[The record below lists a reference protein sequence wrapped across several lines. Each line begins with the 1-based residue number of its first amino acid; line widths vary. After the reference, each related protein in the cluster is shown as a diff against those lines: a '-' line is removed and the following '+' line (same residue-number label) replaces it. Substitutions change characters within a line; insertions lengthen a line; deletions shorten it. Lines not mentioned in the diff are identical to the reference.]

1 MIQNLPIKQ
10 KEKSKLKMEKLNNRS
25 EFSLIFK
32 YALKDLSRNYHKISS
47 IIATLFISLFILS
60 AIFTIEDS
68 LKKELNDNAKALL
81 GGDLEID
88 YNRNQGNLELVNQ
101 VKEFA
106 TVSQM
111 IEFSTMLSTTGR
123 DKNKSLFTRIKT
135 VDEKYPLYGEVVFE
149 PIGAYERMQKEPN
162 TILINESLSKTL
174 NIKLNE
180 QVKVQD
186 QNFTVIGIIKSV
198 PDVSGFVAF
207 GDWALAGKQ
216 TLEILKLNGIGS
228 FLNYEYK
235 VKFNQADNPDE
246 IEQRIEAIFKNDQKV
261 KLRYPENSASGI
273 KRIINNFSQ
282 FLSLVSISAMLIA
295 GIGIANTL
303 LSFINQNNM
312 SIAVRKAVG
321 FYSGNIKT
329 LYYLQ
334 LLILLFVITV
344 ISYGSSFLI
353 VPIVDKYLSDGLGL
367 NVYPVFSIINFIK
380 IFLVGLLVLVIFSIP
395 TISSIDQVKASN
407 LFRNV
412 FQNLQFY
419 YSKKSIVLSFI
430 LLSILVLLFTIG
442 SEQPTYSLGYFT
454 AFFVCLIVFFFLSRI
469 IIFFL
474 KKFKSSSNISLKV
487 SIKNITQTKSITPIT
502 IMSLGLGVTLLL
514 TLALVGTNFQREI
527 AKSIPNIAP
536 DYFFVGIQKGEREK
550 FEQGILKMDP
560 NADIEVVPM
569 VSSGIAKINGINPNT
584 YIKPDNDSYWVIGS
598 ERRSSWVEDVPEDN
612 PLVAG
617 KWWDLNKP
625 NELQISLD
633 AKVARDFNIQLG
645 DIFTLNIYGRE
656 IDGEVINFREVDYRD
671 LSINFAM
678 LFNPKF
684 AQNIPHEYLA
694 TAKFNTDK
702 FDETEML
709 EVMPSLSMIKIAD
722 YLTKVTAVL
731 NKVFIAVTLISA
743 VTIVIGL
750 IVISSAIMVQ
760 GKVKEY
766 QNLVFKILG
775 FSKKEIIFSSLIEF
789 IIIFKSVILIAI
801 FFAVIGSKFIIENIF
816 ELVWMFDFKVLIYL
830 SFSIGCITLLL
841 IMLTNLKYLNP
852 KVYPLIRNQ

>member
-1 MIQNLPIKQ
+1 
-10 KEKSKLKMEKLNNRS
+10 MEKLNNPS

-47 IIATLFISLFILS
+47 IIVTLFISLFILS

-88 YNRNQGNLELVNQ
+88 YNRNQGNLDLVNQ
-101 VKEFA
+101 VKQFA

-123 DKNKSLFTRIKT
+123 EKNKSLFTRIKT
-135 VDEKYPLYGEVVFE
+135 VDEMYPLYGNVDYE
-149 PIGAYERMQKEPN
+149 PKGAYERMQKEPY

-174 NIKLNE
+174 NIKINE
-180 QVKVQD
+180 EVKVQD
-186 QNFTVIGIIKSV
+186 KKFIVIGVIKSV

-235 VKFNQADNPDE
+235 VKFNEADKPDE
-246 IEQRIEAIFKNDQKV
+246 IEKKIEEIFKDDQKV

-334 LLILLFVITV
+334 LFILLFIITAV
-344 ISYGSSFLI
+344 AYGSSFLI

-367 NVYPVFSIINFIK
+367 NVNPVFSLLNFLK

-419 YSKKSIVLSFI
+419 YSKKSVSLSFV
-430 LLSILVLLFTIG
+430 LLSVLILLFTIG
-442 SEQPTYSLGYFT
+442 SEQPSYSLGYFG
-454 AFFVCLIVFFFLSRI
+454 AFFVCLFVFFLLSKL

-474 KKFKSSSNISLKV
+474 KKFKSGSLISLKV

-502 IMSLGLGVTLLL
+502 VMSLGLGVTLLL

-527 AKSIPNIAP
+527 AKSIPDIAP
-536 DYFFVGIQKGEREK
+536 DYFFVGIQKGEKEK
-550 FEQGILKMDP
+550 FEQGILNMDP
-560 NADIEVVPM
+560 SANIEIVPM
-569 VSSGIAKINGINPNT
+569 VSSGIVKINGIDPNT
-584 YIKPDNDSYWVIGS
+584 YIKSDNDSYWVIGS
-598 ERRSSWVEDVPEDN
+598 ERRSSWVENVPKDN
-612 PLVAG
+612 PIVKG
-617 KWWDLNKP
+617 QWWDLSNP
-625 NELQISLD
+625 NQLQISLD
-633 AKVARDFNIQLG
+633 AKVAKDLDIQLG
-645 DIFTLNIYGRE
+645 DVFTLNIYGRE
-656 IDGEVINFREVDYRD
+656 IDGKVINFREVDYRD

-678 LFNPKF
+678 LFNPQF
-684 AQNIPHEYLA
+684 AKNIPHEYLA
-694 TAKFNTDK
+694 TAKFNSNK
-702 FDETEML
+702 FDETKMIEI
-709 EVMPSLSMIKIAD
+709 MPSLSMIKIAD
-722 YLTKVTAVL
+722 YLAKVTAVL

-743 VTIVIGL
+743 VTIIIGL

-775 FSKKEIIFSSLIEF
+775 FSKKQIIFSSLIEF
-789 IIIFKSVILIAI
+789 IIIFKSVILISI
-801 FFAVIGSKFIIENIF
+801 FFAVIGSKFIMENIF
-816 ELVWMFDFKVLIYL
+816 ELVWMFDFKILIYL
-830 SFSIGCITLLL
+830 GFLIGFVTLIL
-841 IMLTNLKYLNP
+841 ILLTNLKYLNP

>member
-1 MIQNLPIKQ
+1 
-10 KEKSKLKMEKLNNRS
+10 MEKLNNSS
-25 EFSLIFK
+25 ELSLIFK
-32 YALKDLSRNYHKISS
+32 YALKDLSRNYKKISS
-47 IIATLFISLFILS
+47 IIVTLFISLFILS

-68 LKKELNDNAKALL
+68 LKKELNDNAKVLL

-88 YNRNQGNLELVNQ
+88 YNRNQGDLNLVNK
-101 VKEFA
+101 VKEFS

-123 DKNKSLFTRIKT
+123 EKNKSLFTRIKT
-135 VDEKYPLYGEVVFE
+135 VDEKYPLYGEVVYE
-149 PIGAYERMQKEPN
+149 PEDAYERMQKEPK

-174 NIKLNE
+174 KIKINDK
-180 QVKVQD
+180 VKVQD
-186 QNFTVIGIIKSV
+186 QSFIVVGIIKSV

-235 VKFNQADNPDE
+235 VKFKPSDDPE
-246 IEQRIEAIFKNDQKV
+246 KIESKIKDIFKDDQKV
-261 KLRYPENSASGI
+261 KLRFPENSASGL

-334 LLILLFVITV
+334 LLILLFIITV

-353 VPIVDKYLSDGLGL
+353 VPIADKYLSDGLGL
-367 NVYPVFSIINFIK
+367 NVYPKFSLINFIK
-380 IFLVGLLVLVIFSIP
+380 IFIVGLLVLIIFSIP

-419 YSKKSIVLSFI
+419 YSKKSVILSFI
-430 LLSILVLLFTIG
+430 LLSFLVLLFTLG
-442 SEQPTYSLGYFT
+442 SERPSYSLGYFL
-454 AFFVCLIVFFFLSRI
+454 AFFVCLLVFFLLSKI
-469 IIFFL
+469 IIYLL
-474 KKFKSSSNISLKV
+474 KKFNFISNISLKV

-514 TLALVGTNFQREI
+514 TLALVGTNFKREI
-527 AKSIPNIAP
+527 ARSIPDIAP
-536 DYFFVGIQKGEREK
+536 DYFFVGIQKGEKKK
-550 FEQGILKMDP
+550 FEQSVYKMNPDA
-560 NADIEVVPM
+560 NIEIVPM
-569 VSSGIAKINGINPNT
+569 VSSGIVKINGVNPNS

-598 ERRSSWVEDVPEDN
+598 ERRSSWVENIPKDN
-612 PLVAG
+612 PILKG
-617 KWWDLNKP
+617 EWWDLSKP
-625 NELQISLD
+625 NQLQISLD
-633 AKVARDFNIQLG
+633 AKVAKDFNIELG

-656 IDGEVINFREVDYRD
+656 IDGEIVNFREVDYRD

-678 LFNPKF
+678 LFNPQF
-684 AQNIPHEYLA
+684 AKKIPHEYLA
-694 TAKFNTDK
+694 TAKFKNPDN
-702 FDETEML
+702 FDETKML
-709 EVMPSLSMIKIAD
+709 EVLPSLSMIKIAD
-722 YLTKVTAVL
+722 YLNKVTSVL
-731 NKVFIAVTLISA
+731 NKVFIAVTLISG

-789 IIIFKSVILIAI
+789 IIIFMSVILIAI
-801 FFAVIGSKFIIENIF
+801 FFAVIGSKFIMENIF
-816 ELVWMFDFKVLIYL
+816 ELVWQFDFKVLIYL
-830 SFSIGCITLLL
+830 GASIGIVTLIL
-841 IMLTNLKYLNP
+841 IMLTNLKYLSP

>member
-1 MIQNLPIKQ
+1 M
-10 KEKSKLKMEKLNNRS
+10 EKSNNLS
-25 EFSLIFK
+25 DFILIFK

-47 IIATLFISLFILS
+47 IIVTLFISLFILS
-60 AIFTIEDS
+60 AIFTIEES
-68 LKKELNDNAKALL
+68 LKKELNNNAKSLL

-88 YNRNQGNLELVNQ
+88 YNRNEADLDLVEQ
-101 VKEFA
+101 VKKFA

-123 DKNKSLFTRIKT
+123 ERNKSLFTRIKT
-135 VDEKYPLYGEVVFE
+135 VDEKYPLYGKIIYE
-149 PIGAYERMQKEPN
+149 PKGAYARMQKERN
-162 TILINESLSKTL
+162 TILINESLLQTL
-174 NIKLNE
+174 NLKINE

-186 QNFTVIGIIKSV
+186 KNFTVIGIIKSV

-207 GDWALAGKQ
+207 GDWALAGSQ

-235 VKFNQADNPDE
+235 VKFYENDNPKE
-246 IEQRIEAIFKNDQKV
+246 IAKRIEQIFKDDQKV
-261 KLRYPENSASGI
+261 KLRYPKNSASGI

-312 SIAVRKAVG
+312 SIAIRKAVG
-321 FYSGNIKT
+321 FYSGNIKI

-334 LLILLFVITV
+334 LFVLLLIISLF
-344 ISYGSSFLI
+344 SYCSSFLI
-353 VPIVDKYLSDGLGL
+353 IPIADKYLSDGLGL
-367 NVYPVFSIINFIK
+367 NIFPVFSFFNFLK
-380 IFLVGLLVLVIFSIP
+380 IFIIGLLVLIIFSIP

-412 FQNLQFY
+412 FQNIQFY
-419 YSKKSIVLSFI
+419 YSRKSISLSLI
-430 LLSILVLLFTIG
+430 LLFILVLLFTIG
-442 SEQPTYSLGYFT
+442 SEQPSYSLGYFG
-454 AFFVCLIVFFFLSRI
+454 AFFICLIVFYLLSKL

-474 KKFKSSSNISLKV
+474 KKFKTNSNISLKV

-514 TLALVGTNFQREI
+514 TLALVGSNFKREI
-527 AKSIPNIAP
+527 AKSIPDIAP

-550 FEQGILKMDP
+550 FEQGIFNMDLKA
-560 NADIEVVPM
+560 NIEIVPM
-569 VSSGIAKINGINPNT
+569 VSSGIVKINGINPNT

-598 ERRSSWVEDVPEDN
+598 ERRSSWMKNIPKDN
-612 PLVAG
+612 PILEG
-617 KWWDLNKP
+617 EWWDLTKP
-625 NELQISLD
+625 DQLQISLD
-633 AKVARDFNIQLG
+633 VKVAKDFNVKLG

-656 IDGEVINFREVDYRD
+656 IDGEIINFREVDYRD

-678 LFNPKF
+678 LFNPEF
-684 AQNIPHEYLA
+684 AKKIPHEYLA
-694 TAKFNTDK
+694 TTKFSNQNL
-702 FDETEML
+702 FDETKML
-709 EVMPSLSMIKIAD
+709 EIMPSLSMIKIAD
-722 YLTKVTAVL
+722 YLNKVTKIL
-731 NKVFIAVTLISA
+731 NKVFIGVTLISA

-775 FSKKEIIFSSLIEF
+775 FSKKDIILSSLIEF
-789 IIIFKSVILIAI
+789 IIIFKSVIIIAI
-801 FFAVIGSKFIIENIF
+801 FFAVISSKFIMENIF
-816 ELVWMFDFKVLIYL
+816 ELVWKFDFKVLIYL
-830 SFSIGCITLLL
+830 GFSIGLVTLAL
-841 IMLTNLKYLNP
+841 ILLTNLKYLNP

>member
-1 MIQNLPIKQ
+1 
-10 KEKSKLKMEKLNNRS
+10 MEKLNNSS
-25 EFSLIFK
+25 ELSLIFK
-32 YALKDLSRNYHKISS
+32 YALKDLSRNYKKISS
-47 IIATLFISLFILS
+47 IIVTLFISLFILS

-68 LKKELNDNAKALL
+68 LKKELNDNAKVLL

-88 YNRNQGNLELVNQ
+88 YNRNQGDLNLVNK
-101 VKEFA
+101 VKEFS

-123 DKNKSLFTRIKT
+123 EKNKSLFTRIKT
-135 VDEKYPLYGEVVFE
+135 VDEKYPLYGEVVYE
-149 PIGAYERMQKEPN
+149 PEDAYERMQKEPK

-174 NIKLNE
+174 KIKINDK
-180 QVKVQD
+180 VKVQD
-186 QNFTVIGIIKSV
+186 QSFIVVGIIKSV

-235 VKFNQADNPDE
+235 VKFKPSDDPE
-246 IEQRIEAIFKNDQKV
+246 KIESKIKDIFKDDQKV
-261 KLRYPENSASGI
+261 KLRFPENSASGL

-334 LLILLFVITV
+334 LLILLFIITV

-353 VPIVDKYLSDGLGL
+353 VPIADKYLSDGLGL
-367 NVYPVFSIINFIK
+367 NVYPKFSLINFIK
-380 IFLVGLLVLVIFSIP
+380 IFIVGLLVLIIFSIP

-419 YSKKSIVLSFI
+419 YSKKSVILSFI
-430 LLSILVLLFTIG
+430 LLSFLVLLFTLG
-442 SEQPTYSLGYFT
+442 SERPSYSLGYFL
-454 AFFVCLIVFFFLSRI
+454 AFFVCLIVFFLLSKVI
-469 IIFFL
+469 IYLL
-474 KKFKSSSNISLKV
+474 KKFNFNSNISLKV

-514 TLALVGTNFQREI
+514 TLALVGTNFKREI
-527 AKSIPNIAP
+527 ARSIPDIAP
-536 DYFFVGIQKGEREK
+536 DYFFVGIQKGEKKK
-550 FEQGILKMDP
+550 FEQSVYKMNPDA
-560 NADIEVVPM
+560 NIEIVPM
-569 VSSGIAKINGINPNT
+569 VSSGIVKINGVNPNS

-598 ERRSSWVEDVPEDN
+598 ERRSSWVENIPKDN
-612 PLVAG
+612 PILKG
-617 KWWDLNKP
+617 EWWDLSKP
-625 NELQISLD
+625 NQLQISLD
-633 AKVARDFNIQLG
+633 AKVAKDFNIELG

-656 IDGEVINFREVDYRD
+656 IDGEIVNFREVDYRD

-678 LFNPKF
+678 LFNPQF
-684 AQNIPHEYLA
+684 AKKIPHEYLA
-694 TAKFNTDK
+694 TAKFKNPDN
-702 FDETEML
+702 FDETKML
-709 EVMPSLSMIKIAD
+709 EVLPSLSMIKIAD
-722 YLTKVTAVL
+722 YLNKVTSVL
-731 NKVFIAVTLISA
+731 NKVFIAVTLISG

-789 IIIFKSVILIAI
+789 IIIFMSVILIAI
-801 FFAVIGSKFIIENIF
+801 FFAVIGSKFIMENIF
-816 ELVWMFDFKVLIYL
+816 ELVWQFDFKVLIYL
-830 SFSIGCITLLL
+830 GASIGIVTLIL
-841 IMLTNLKYLNP
+841 ILLTNLKYLSP

>member
-1 MIQNLPIKQ
+1 
-10 KEKSKLKMEKLNNRS
+10 MEKLNNRS
-25 EFSLIFK
+25 ELSLIFK

-47 IIATLFISLFILS
+47 IIVTLFISLFILS

-106 TVSQM
+106 NVSQM

-123 DKNKSLFTRIKT
+123 EKNKSLFTRIKT

-149 PIGAYERMQKEPN
+149 PEGAYEQMQKEPN

-174 NIKLNE
+174 KIKINE

-235 VKFNQADNPDE
+235 VKFNEGDNPDE
-246 IEQRIEAIFKNDQKV
+246 LEQRIENIFKDDQKV

-273 KRIINNFSQ
+273 KRIINNFHN
-282 FLSLVSISAMLIA
+282 FYLCFNKRDADCWN
-295 GIGIANTL
+295 GIANTL

-321 FYSGNIKT
+321 FYSGNIKI

-344 ISYGSSFLI
+344 VSYGTSFLI
-353 VPIVDKYLSDGLGL
+353 VPIADKYLSDGLGL
-367 NVYPVFSIINFIK
+367 NVYPVFSIVNFIK

-419 YSKKSIVLSFI
+419 YSKKSVVLSFI

-442 SEQPTYSLGYFT
+442 SEQPTYSLGYFA

-527 AKSIPNIAP
+527 AKSIPDIAP

-584 YIKPDNDSYWVIGS
+584 YIKPDNDSYWVIES
-598 ERRSSWVEDVPEDN
+598 ERRSSWIEAVPEDN
-612 PLVAG
+612 PLIAG
-617 KWWDLNKP
+617 EWWNLNKP
-625 NELQISLD
+625 NQLQISLD
-633 AKVARDFNIQLG
+633 AKVAKDFNIQLG

-656 IDGEVINFREVDYRD
+656 IDGEVVNFREVDYRD

-678 LFNPKF
+678 LFNPQF

-694 TAKFNTDK
+694 TAKFNSDK
-702 FDETEML
+702 FNETEML

-775 FSKKEIIFSSLIEF
+775 FSKKEIILSSLIEF

-801 FFAVIGSKFIIENIF
+801 FFAVIGSKFIMENIF

-830 SFSIGCITLLL
+830 GFSIGFVTLLL

>member
-1 MIQNLPIKQ
+1 M
-10 KEKSKLKMEKLNNRS
+10 EKSNNSS
-25 EFSLIFK
+25 EFNLILK

-47 IIATLFISLFILS
+47 IIITLFISLFILS

-88 YNRNQGNLELVNQ
+88 YNRNQGNLDLVNQ

-123 DKNKSLFTRIKT
+123 ERNKSLFTRIKT
-135 VDEKYPLYGEVVFE
+135 VDEKYPLYGEVDYE
-149 PIGAYERMQKEPN
+149 PIEAYERMQREPN

-174 NIKLNE
+174 NIKINE

-235 VKFNQADNPDE
+235 VKFNNDDDPEQ
-246 IEQRIEAIFKNDQKV
+246 IERKIENIFKNDQKV

-334 LLILLFVITV
+334 LFILLFVITV

-353 VPIVDKYLSDGLGL
+353 VPIADKYLSDGLGL
-367 NVYPVFSIINFIK
+367 NVYPVFSFLNFFK
-380 IFLVGLLVLVIFSIP
+380 IFLVGLLVLIIFSIP
-395 TISSIDQVKASN
+395 TLSSIDQVKASN

-412 FQNLQFY
+412 FQNLQFF
-419 YSKKSIVLSFI
+419 YSKKSVAISFV
-430 LLSILVLLFTIG
+430 LLSTLILLFTIG
-442 SEQPTYSLGYFT
+442 SEQPTYSLGYFV
-454 AFFVCLIVFFFLSRI
+454 AFFVCLIVFFLLSKL

-474 KKFKSSSNISLKV
+474 KKFKSSSIVSLKV

-502 IMSLGLGVTLLL
+502 VMSLGLGVTLLL

-527 AKSIPNIAP
+527 AKSIPDIAP

-550 FEQGILKMDP
+550 FEQGILNMDKDA
-560 NADIEVVPM
+560 NIEIVPM
-569 VSSGIAKINGINPNT
+569 VSSGIVKINGIDPNT
-584 YIKPDNDSYWVIGS
+584 FIKPDNDSYWVIGS
-598 ERRSSWVEDVPEDN
+598 ERRSSWVEDIPKDN
-612 PLVAG
+612 PILEG
-617 KWWDLNKP
+617 EWWDLSKP
-625 NELQISLD
+625 NQLQISLD
-633 AKVARDFNIQLG
+633 AKVAKDFNIQLG

-678 LFNPKF
+678 LFNPQF
-684 AQNIPHEYLA
+684 AKEIPHEYLA
-694 TAKFNTDK
+694 TAKFNSDK

-709 EVMPSLSMIKIAD
+709 EIMPSLSMIKIAD
-722 YLTKVTAVL
+722 YLLKVTAVL

-743 VTIVIGL
+743 VTIIIGL

-760 GKVKEY
+760 GKIKEY

-775 FSKKEIIFSSLIEF
+775 FSKKQIIFSSLIEF
-789 IIIFKSVILIAI
+789 IIIFMSVILIAT
-801 FFAVIGSKFIIENIF
+801 FFAVIGSKFIMENIF
-816 ELVWMFDFKVLIYL
+816 ELVWQFDFKVLIYL
-830 SFSIGCITLLL
+830 GFSIGFITLML
-841 IMLTNLKYLNP
+841 ILITNLRYLNP
-852 KVYPLIRNQ
+852 KIYPLIRNQ

>member
-1 MIQNLPIKQ
+1 
-10 KEKSKLKMEKLNNRS
+10 MEKLNNRS

-47 IIATLFISLFILS
+47 IIVTLFISLFILS

-123 DKNKSLFTRIKT
+123 EKNKSLFTRIKT

-149 PIGAYERMQKEPN
+149 PAGAYERMQKEPN

-186 QNFTVIGIIKSV
+186 QNFIVIGIIKSV

-235 VKFNQADNPDE
+235 VKFNEADNPDE
-246 IEQRIEAIFKNDQKV
+246 IEQRIEAIFKDDQKV

-344 ISYGSSFLI
+344 VSYGSSFLI
-353 VPIVDKYLSDGLGL
+353 VPIADKYLSDGLGL

-380 IFLVGLLVLVIFSIP
+380 IFLVGLLVLIIFSIP

-419 YSKKSIVLSFI
+419 YSKKSIVLSLA

-442 SEQPTYSLGYFT
+442 SAQPTYSLGYFG

-527 AKSIPNIAP
+527 AKSIPDIAP

-598 ERRSSWVEDVPEDN
+598 ERRSSWAEEVPDDN

-625 NELQISLD
+625 NQLQISLD

-656 IDGEVINFREVDYRD
+656 IDGEVVNFREVDYRD

-678 LFNPKF
+678 LFNPQF

-775 FSKKEIIFSSLIEF
+775 FSKREIIFSSLIEF

-830 SFSIGCITLLL
+830 GFSIGFVTLIL
-841 IMLTNLKYLNP
+841 IMITNLKYLNP

>member
-1 MIQNLPIKQ
+1 
-10 KEKSKLKMEKLNNRS
+10 MEKLNNPS
-25 EFSLIFK
+25 ELNLIFK
-32 YALKDLSRNYHKISS
+32 YALKDLSRNYKKLSS
-47 IIATLFISLFILS
+47 IIITLFISLFILS

-88 YNRNQGNLELVNQ
+88 YNRNEGNLELVNQ
-101 VKEFA
+101 VKEF
-106 TVSQM
+106 TTISQM
-111 IEFSTMLSTTGR
+111 IEFSTMVSTIDR

-135 VDEKYPLYGEVVFE
+135 VDTKYPLYGKVDYE
-149 PIGAYERMQKEPN
+149 PAGAFDRMHNEPN
-162 TILINESLSKTL
+162 TLLINESLSKNL
-174 NIKLNE
+174 NLKIDDKI
-180 QVKVQD
+180 KVQN
-186 QNFTVIGIIKSV
+186 QLFTIIGIVKSV

-207 GDWALAGKQ
+207 GDWALAGDQ

-235 VKFNQADNPDE
+235 VKFNETDDAGK
-246 IEQRIEAIFKNDQKV
+246 IEKKIEDIFKDDQKV
-261 KLRYPENSASGI
+261 KLRYPENSASGL

-334 LLILLFVITV
+334 LLILLLVITTFA
-344 ISYGSSFLI
+344 YGSSFLI
-353 VPIVDKYLSDGLGL
+353 VPFVDQYLSDGLGL
-367 NVYPVFSIINFIK
+367 NVSPVFSILNFIK

-412 FQNLQFY
+412 FQNLEFY
-419 YSKKSIVLSFI
+419 YSKKSTALSLI
-430 LLSILVLLFTIG
+430 LLSILVLLFSFG
-442 SEQPTYSLGYFT
+442 SERPIYSIGYFV
-454 AFFVCLIVFFFLSRI
+454 AFFVCLIVFFLLSKI
-469 IIFFL
+469 IIYFL
-474 KKFKSSSNISLKV
+474 KKFKSTSNISLKV

-527 AKSIPNIAP
+527 AKSIPDIAP
-536 DYFFVGIQKGEREK
+536 DYFFVGIQKGEKEIFEK
-550 FEQGILKMDP
+550 NILNMDS
-560 NADIEVVPM
+560 NAKIEVVPM
-569 VSSGIAKINGINPNT
+569 VSSGIIKINGVNPNT
-584 YIKPDNDSYWVIGS
+584 YIQPDNNSYWVIGS
-598 ERRSSWVEDVPEDN
+598 DRRSSWVDEVPEDN
-612 PLVAG
+612 PITEG
-617 KWWDLNKP
+617 EWWDLTKP
-625 NELQISLD
+625 NQLQISLD
-633 AKVARDFNIQLG
+633 AQVAKDLNIKLG
-645 DIFTLNIYGRE
+645 DVFTLNIYGRE
-656 IDGEVINFREVDYRD
+656 IDGEIVNFRAVDYRD

-678 LFNPKF
+678 LFNPQF
-684 AQNIPHEYLA
+684 ANNIPHEYLA
-694 TAKFNTDK
+694 TAKFDLIEK
-702 FDETEML
+702 FDETSML
-709 EVMPSLSMIKIAD
+709 EVLPSLSMIKIAD
-722 YLTKVTAVL
+722 YLNKVTDVL

-743 VTIVIGL
+743 VTIIIGL

-775 FSKKEIIFSSLIEF
+775 FSKKEVILSSLIEF
-789 IIIFKSVILIAI
+789 IIIFKSVILIAVL
-801 FFAVIGSKFIIENIF
+801 FAVIASKFIMENIF
-816 ELVWMFDFKVLIYL
+816 ELVWAFDFKVLIYL
-830 SFSIGCITLLL
+830 GFSIGSVTLFL

>member
-1 MIQNLPIKQ
+1 M
-10 KEKSKLKMEKLNNRS
+10 EKSNNSS
-25 EFSLIFK
+25 EFNLILK

-47 IIATLFISLFILS
+47 IIITLFISLFILS

-88 YNRNQGNLELVNQ
+88 YNRNQGNLDLVNQ
-101 VKEFA
+101 VKKFA

-123 DKNKSLFTRIKT
+123 ERNKSLFTRIKT
-135 VDEKYPLYGEVVFE
+135 VDEKYPLYGEVDYE
-149 PIGAYERMQKEPN
+149 PIEAYERMQREPN
-162 TILINESLSKTL
+162 TILINKSLSKTL
-174 NIKLNE
+174 NIKINE

-186 QNFTVIGIIKSV
+186 QKFTVIGIIKSV

-235 VKFNQADNPDE
+235 VKFNNDDDPAQ
-246 IEQRIEAIFKNDQKV
+246 IEKKIENIFKNDQKV

-334 LLILLFVITV
+334 LFILLFIITV

-353 VPIVDKYLSDGLGL
+353 VPIADKYLSDGLGL
-367 NVYPVFSIINFIK
+367 NVYPVFSFINFFK

-419 YSKKSIVLSFI
+419 YSKKSVAVSFV
-430 LLSILVLLFTIG
+430 LLSILIILFTIG
-442 SEQPTYSLGYFT
+442 TEQPTYSLGYFV
-454 AFFVCLIVFFFLSRI
+454 AFFVCLIVFFLLSKL

-474 KKFKSSSNISLKV
+474 KKFKSSSIVSLKV

-502 IMSLGLGVTLLL
+502 VMSLGLGVTLLL

-527 AKSIPNIAP
+527 AKSIPDIAP

-550 FEQGILKMDP
+550 FEQGILNMDKDA
-560 NADIEVVPM
+560 NIEIVPM
-569 VSSGIAKINGINPNT
+569 VSSGIVKINGVDPNT
-584 YIKPDNDSYWVIGS
+584 FIKPDNDSYWVIGS
-598 ERRSSWVEDVPEDN
+598 ERRSSWVENIPKDN
-612 PLVAG
+612 PILEG
-617 KWWDLNKP
+617 EWWDLSKP
-625 NELQISLD
+625 NQLQISLD
-633 AKVARDFNIQLG
+633 SKVAKDFNIQLG
-645 DIFTLNIYGRE
+645 DIFTLNLYGRE

-678 LFNPKF
+678 LFNPQF
-684 AQNIPHEYLA
+684 AKQIPHEYLA
-694 TAKFNTDK
+694 TAKFNSDK

-709 EVMPSLSMIKIAD
+709 EIMPSLSMIKIAD
-722 YLTKVTAVL
+722 YLLKVTAVL

-743 VTIVIGL
+743 VTIIIGL

-760 GKVKEY
+760 GKIKEY

-775 FSKKEIIFSSLIEF
+775 FSKKQIIFSSLIEF
-789 IIIFKSVILIAI
+789 IIIFMSVILIAT
-801 FFAVIGSKFIIENIF
+801 FFAVIGSKFIMENIF
-816 ELVWMFDFKVLIYL
+816 ELVWQFDFKVLIYL
-830 SFSIGCITLLL
+830 GFSIGLVTLIL
-841 IMLTNLKYLNP
+841 ILITNLRYLNP
-852 KVYPLIRNQ
+852 KIYPLIRNQ

>member
-1 MIQNLPIKQ
+1 
-10 KEKSKLKMEKLNNRS
+10 MEKFNNPS
-25 EFSLIFK
+25 EFNLILK
-32 YALKDLSRNYHKISS
+32 YALKDLSRNYHKIYS
-47 IIATLFISLFILS
+47 IIVTLFISLFILS

-88 YNRNQGNLELVNQ
+88 YNRNQGNLNLVNQ
-101 VKEFA
+101 VKEFT

-123 DKNKSLFTRIKT
+123 EKNKSLFTRIKT
-135 VDEKYPLYGEVVFE
+135 VDEKYPLYGSVVYE

-174 NIKLNE
+174 DIKINE
-180 QVKVQD
+180 IVKVQD
-186 QNFTVIGIIKSV
+186 QNFIVIGIIKSV

-207 GDWALAGKQ
+207 GDWALAGQQ

-235 VKFNQADNPDE
+235 VKFNENDKPEE
-246 IEQRIEAIFKNDQKV
+246 IEKRIVEIFKDDQKV

-282 FLSLVSISAMLIA
+282 FLSLISISAMLIA

-321 FYSGNIKT
+321 FYSGNIKK

-334 LLILLFVITV
+334 LLILLFIITV
-344 ISYGSSFLI
+344 FAYGLSFLI

-367 NVYPVFSIINFIK
+367 NVNPVFSLLNFLK
-380 IFLVGLLVLVIFSIP
+380 IFLVGLLILVIFSIP
-395 TISSIDQVKASN
+395 TISSINQVKASN

-419 YSKKSIVLSFI
+419 YSKRSVVLSFV
-430 LLSILVLLFTIG
+430 LLSILILLFTIG
-442 SEQPTYSLGYFT
+442 SEQPSYSLAYFA
-454 AFFVCLIVFFFLSRI
+454 AFFVCLIVFFLLSKL

-474 KKFKSSSNISLKV
+474 KKFKSSPIISLKV
-487 SIKNITQTKSITPIT
+487 SVKNITQTKSITPIT
-502 IMSLGLGVTLLL
+502 VMSLGLGVTLLL

-527 AKSIPNIAP
+527 AKSIPDIAP
-536 DYFFVGIQKGEREK
+536 DYFFVGIQKGEKEK
-550 FEQGILKMDP
+550 FEKGILNMDP
-560 NADIEVVPM
+560 NASIEIVPM
-569 VSSGIAKINGINPNT
+569 VSSGIVKINGVDPNT

-598 ERRSSWVEDVPEDN
+598 ERRSSWAEYIPEDN
-612 PLVAG
+612 PIIKG
-617 KWWDLNKP
+617 EWWDLSNP
-625 NELQISLD
+625 DQLQISLD
-633 AKVARDFNIQLG
+633 AKIARDFNIQLG

-656 IDGEVINFREVDYRD
+656 IEGEVINFREVDYRD

-678 LFNPKF
+678 LFNPQYAK
-684 AQNIPHEYLA
+684 NIPHEYLA
-694 TAKFNTDK
+694 TAKFNSNK
-702 FDETEML
+702 FDETKML
-709 EVMPSLSMIKIAD
+709 EIMPSLSMIKIAD
-722 YLTKVTAVL
+722 YLSKVTAVL

-775 FSKKEIIFSSLIEF
+775 FSKKQIIFSSLIEF

-801 FFAVIGSKFIIENIF
+801 FFAVIGSKFIMENIF
-816 ELVWMFDFKVLIYL
+816 DLVWMFDFKVLIYL
-830 SFSIGCITLLL
+830 GFSIGFVTLML
-841 IMLTNLKYLNP
+841 ILLTNLKYLNP

>member
-1 MIQNLPIKQ
+1 
-10 KEKSKLKMEKLNNRS
+10 MEKLNNSS
-25 EFSLIFK
+25 ELSLIFK
-32 YALKDLSRNYHKISS
+32 YALKDLSRNYKKISS
-47 IIATLFISLFILS
+47 IIVTLFISLFILS

-68 LKKELNDNAKALL
+68 LKKELNDNAKVLL

-88 YNRNQGNLELVNQ
+88 YNRNQGDLNLVNK
-101 VKEFA
+101 VKEFS

-123 DKNKSLFTRIKT
+123 EKNKSLFTRIKT
-135 VDEKYPLYGEVVFE
+135 VDEKYPLYGEVVYE
-149 PIGAYERMQKEPN
+149 PEDAYERMQKEPK

-174 NIKLNE
+174 KIKINDK
-180 QVKVQD
+180 VKVQD
-186 QNFTVIGIIKSV
+186 QSFIVVGIIKSV

-235 VKFNQADNPDE
+235 VKFKPSDDPE
-246 IEQRIEAIFKNDQKV
+246 KIESKIKDIFKDDQKV
-261 KLRYPENSASGI
+261 KLRFPENSASGL

-334 LLILLFVITV
+334 LLILLFIITV

-353 VPIVDKYLSDGLGL
+353 VPIADKYLSDGLGL
-367 NVYPVFSIINFIK
+367 NVYPKFSLINFIK
-380 IFLVGLLVLVIFSIP
+380 IFIVGLLVLIIFSIP

-419 YSKKSIVLSFI
+419 YSKKSVILSFI
-430 LLSILVLLFTIG
+430 LLSFLVLLFTMG
-442 SEQPTYSLGYFT
+442 SERPSYSLGYFL
-454 AFFVCLIVFFFLSRI
+454 AFFVCLIVFFLLSKI
-469 IIFFL
+469 IIYLL
-474 KKFKSSSNISLKV
+474 KKFNFISNISLKV

-514 TLALVGTNFQREI
+514 TLALVGTNFKREI
-527 AKSIPNIAP
+527 ARSIPDIAP
-536 DYFFVGIQKGEREK
+536 DYFFVGIQKGEKKK
-550 FEQGILKMDP
+550 FEQSVYKMNPDA
-560 NADIEVVPM
+560 NIEIVPM
-569 VSSGIAKINGINPNT
+569 VSSGIVKINGVNPNS

-598 ERRSSWVEDVPEDN
+598 ERRSSWVENIPKDN
-612 PLVAG
+612 PILKG
-617 KWWDLNKP
+617 EWWDLSKP
-625 NELQISLD
+625 NQLQISLD
-633 AKVARDFNIQLG
+633 AKVAKDFNIELG

-656 IDGEVINFREVDYRD
+656 IDGEIVNFREVDYRD

-678 LFNPKF
+678 LFNPQF
-684 AQNIPHEYLA
+684 AKKIPHEYLA
-694 TAKFNTDK
+694 TAKFKNPDN
-702 FDETEML
+702 FDETKML
-709 EVMPSLSMIKIAD
+709 EVLPSLSMIKIAD
-722 YLTKVTAVL
+722 YLNKVTSVL
-731 NKVFIAVTLISA
+731 NKVFIAVTLISG

-789 IIIFKSVILIAI
+789 IIIFMSVILIAI
-801 FFAVIGSKFIIENIF
+801 FFAVIGSKFIMENIF
-816 ELVWMFDFKVLIYL
+816 ELVWQFDFKVLIYL
-830 SFSIGCITLLL
+830 GASIGIVTLIL
-841 IMLTNLKYLNP
+841 ILLTNLKYLSP

>member
-1 MIQNLPIKQ
+1 M
-10 KEKSKLKMEKLNNRS
+10 EKSNNSS
-25 EFSLIFK
+25 EFNLILK

-47 IIATLFISLFILS
+47 IIITLFISLFILS

-88 YNRNQGNLELVNQ
+88 YNRNEGNLDLVNQ
-101 VKEFA
+101 VKKFA

-123 DKNKSLFTRIKT
+123 ERNKSLFTRIKT
-135 VDEKYPLYGEVVFE
+135 VDEKYPLYGEVDYE
-149 PIGAYERMQKEPN
+149 PIEAYERMQREPN

-174 NIKLNE
+174 NIKINE

-235 VKFNQADNPDE
+235 VKFNNDDDPAQ
-246 IEQRIEAIFKNDQKV
+246 IEKKIENIFKNDQKV

-334 LLILLFVITV
+334 LFILLFIITV

-353 VPIVDKYLSDGLGL
+353 VPIADKYLSDGLGL
-367 NVYPVFSIINFIK
+367 NVYPVFSFINFFK

-419 YSKKSIVLSFI
+419 YSKKSVAVSFV
-430 LLSILVLLFTIG
+430 LLSILIILFTIG
-442 SEQPTYSLGYFT
+442 TEQSTYSLGYFV
-454 AFFVCLIVFFFLSRI
+454 AFFVCLIVFFLLSKL

-474 KKFKSSSNISLKV
+474 KKFKSSSIVSLKV

-502 IMSLGLGVTLLL
+502 VMSLGLGVTLLL

-527 AKSIPNIAP
+527 AKSIPDIAP

-550 FEQGILKMDP
+550 FEQGILNMDKDA
-560 NADIEVVPM
+560 NIEIVPM
-569 VSSGIAKINGINPNT
+569 VSSGIVKINGVDPNT
-584 YIKPDNDSYWVIGS
+584 FIKPDNDSYWVIGS
-598 ERRSSWVEDVPEDN
+598 ERRSSWIENIPKDN
-612 PLVAG
+612 PILEG
-617 KWWDLNKP
+617 EWWDLSKP
-625 NELQISLD
+625 NQLQISLD
-633 AKVARDFNIQLG
+633 AKVAKDFNIQLG
-645 DIFTLNIYGRE
+645 DIFTLNVYGRE

-678 LFNPKF
+678 LFNPQF
-684 AQNIPHEYLA
+684 AKQMPHEYLA
-694 TAKFNTDK
+694 TAKFNSDK

-709 EVMPSLSMIKIAD
+709 EIMPSLSMIKIAD
-722 YLTKVTAVL
+722 YLLKVTAVL

-743 VTIVIGL
+743 VTIIIGL

-760 GKVKEY
+760 GKIKEY

-775 FSKKEIIFSSLIEF
+775 FSKKQIIFSSLIEF
-789 IIIFKSVILIAI
+789 IIIFMSVILIAT
-801 FFAVIGSKFIIENIF
+801 FFAVIGSKFIMENIF
-816 ELVWMFDFKVLIYL
+816 ELVWQFDFKVLIYL
-830 SFSIGCITLLL
+830 GFSIGLVTLIL
-841 IMLTNLKYLNP
+841 ILITNLRYLNP
-852 KVYPLIRNQ
+852 KIYPLIRNQ

>member
-1 MIQNLPIKQ
+1 
-10 KEKSKLKMEKLNNRS
+10 MEQSNNPS

-32 YALKDLSRNYHKISS
+32 YALKDLSRNYKKLSS
-47 IIATLFISLFILS
+47 IIVTLFISLFILS

-88 YNRNQGNLELVNQ
+88 YNRNQGNLRLVDR
-101 VKEFA
+101 VKEFS
-106 TVSQM
+106 TISQM
-111 IEFSTMLSTTGR
+111 IEFSTMVSTTNR
-123 DKNKSLFTRIKT
+123 EKNKSLFTRIKT
-135 VDEKYPLYGEVVFE
+135 VDKKYPLYGTVEYE
-149 PIGAYERMQKEPN
+149 PVGAFDRMHNEAN
-162 TILINESLSKTL
+162 TVLINQSLSKNL
-174 NIKLNE
+174 NLKIND

-186 QNFTVIGIIKSV
+186 QLFTVIGIVKSV

-207 GDWALAGKQ
+207 GDWALAGEQ

-235 VKFNQADNPDE
+235 VKFDE
-246 IEQRIEAIFKNDQKV
+246 NDDPKKIEQRIEDIFKEDQEV
-261 KLRYPENSASGI
+261 KLRYPENSASGL

-321 FYSGNIKT
+321 FYSGNIKI

-334 LLILLFVITV
+334 LLILLFVVTALA
-344 ISYGSSFLI
+344 YGSSFLI
-353 VPIVDKYLSDGLGL
+353 VPIVDQYLSDGLGL
-367 NVYPVFSIINFIK
+367 NILPLFSFINFIK

-395 TISSIDQVKASN
+395 TINSIDQIKASN

-412 FQNLQFY
+412 FQNLEFY
-419 YSKKSIVLSFI
+419 YTKKSIALSLI
-430 LLSILVLLFTIG
+430 LLSILVSIFSLG
-442 SEQPTYSLGYFT
+442 SENPTYSLGYFA
-454 AFFVCLIVFFFLSRI
+454 AFFVCLGVFFLLSKL

-474 KKFKSSSNISLKV
+474 KRYKSTQVISLKV
-487 SIKNITQTKSITPIT
+487 SIKNITQSKSITPIT

-514 TLALVGTNFQREI
+514 TLALIGTNFKREI
-527 AKSIPNIAP
+527 AKSIPDIAP
-536 DYFFVGIQKGEREK
+536 DYFFVGIQKGERDM
-550 FEQGILKMDP
+550 FETNILNMDP
-560 NADIEVVPM
+560 NAKVEVVPM
-569 VSSGIAKINGINPNT
+569 VSSGIIKINGINPNT
-584 YIKPDNDSYWVIGS
+584 YIKSDNDSYWVIGS
-598 ERRSSWVEDVPEDN
+598 DRRSSWVDEVPKDN
-612 PLVAG
+612 PLTDG
-617 KWWDLNKP
+617 EWWDLTKP

-633 AKVARDFNIQLG
+633 AKVARDFKINLG
-645 DIFTLNIYGRE
+645 DVFTLNIYGRE
-656 IDGEVINFREVDYRD
+656 IEGSIVNFREVDYRD

-678 LFNPKF
+678 LFNPQF
-684 AQNIPHEYLA
+684 ANNIPHEYLA
-694 TAKFNTDK
+694 TAKFDSIEK
-702 FDETEML
+702 FNEISML
-709 EVMPSLSMIKIAD
+709 ETLPSLSMIKIAD
-722 YLTKVTAVL
+722 YLNKVTSVL

-743 VTIVIGL
+743 ITIIIGL
-750 IVISSAIMVQ
+750 IVIASAIMVQ
-760 GKVKEY
+760 GKVKEF

-775 FSKKEIIFSSLIEF
+775 FSKKDVVLSSIIEF

-801 FFAVIGSKFIIENIF
+801 FFAVIASKFIMENIF
-816 ELVWMFDFKVLIYL
+816 ELIWKFDFEVLIKL
-830 SFSIGCITLLL
+830 SFSIGFVTLIL

>member
-1 MIQNLPIKQ
+1 
-10 KEKSKLKMEKLNNRS
+10 MEKLNNSS
-25 EFSLIFK
+25 EFNLILK

-47 IIATLFISLFILS
+47 IIITLFISLFILS

-88 YNRNQGNLELVNQ
+88 YNRNQGNLDLVNQ

-123 DKNKSLFTRIKT
+123 QKNKSLFTRIKT
-135 VDEKYPLYGEVVFE
+135 VDEKYPLYGEVDYE
-149 PIGAYERMQKEPN
+149 PIEAYERMQKEPN

-174 NIKLNE
+174 DIKINE

-235 VKFNQADNPDE
+235 VKFNDDDDPEQ
-246 IEQRIEAIFKNDQKV
+246 IERKIENIFKNDQKV

-329 LYYLQ
+329 IYYMQ
-334 LLILLFVITV
+334 LLILLFIITV

-353 VPIVDKYLSDGLGL
+353 VPIADKYLSDGLGL
-367 NVYPVFSIINFIK
+367 NVYPVFSFFNFLK

-419 YSKKSIVLSFI
+419 YSKKSVAVSFI
-430 LLSILVLLFTIG
+430 LLSTLILLFTIG
-442 SEQPTYSLGYFT
+442 SEQPTYSLGYFL
-454 AFFVCLIVFFFLSRI
+454 AFFVCLIVFFLLSKL

-474 KKFKSSSNISLKV
+474 KKFKSSSIVSLKV

-502 IMSLGLGVTLLL
+502 VMSLGLGVTLLL

-527 AKSIPNIAP
+527 AKSIPDIAP

-550 FEQGILKMDP
+550 FERGILNMDKDA
-560 NADIEVVPM
+560 NIEIVPM
-569 VSSGIAKINGINPNT
+569 VSSGIVKINGIDPNT

-598 ERRSSWVEDVPEDN
+598 ERRSSWVEDIPKDN
-612 PLVAG
+612 PILEG
-617 KWWDLNKP
+617 EWWDLSKP
-625 NELQISLD
+625 DQLQISLD
-633 AKVARDFNIQLG
+633 AKVANDFNIQLG
-645 DIFTLNIYGRE
+645 DVFTLNIYGRE

-678 LFNPKF
+678 LFNPQF
-684 AQNIPHEYLA
+684 AQKIPHEYLA
-694 TAKFNTDK
+694 TAKFNSDK

-775 FSKKEIIFSSLIEF
+775 FSKREIIFSSLIEF

-830 SFSIGCITLLL
+830 GFSIGFVTLLL

>member
-1 MIQNLPIKQ
+1 
-10 KEKSKLKMEKLNNRS
+10 MEQSNNSS

-32 YALKDLSRNYHKISS
+32 YALKDLSRNYKKLTS
-47 IIATLFISLFILS
+47 IIVTLFISLFILS

-88 YNRNQGNLELVNQ
+88 YNRNQGNLRLVDR
-101 VKEFA
+101 VKEFS
-106 TVSQM
+106 TISQM
-111 IEFSTMLSTTGR
+111 IEFSTMVSTTNR
-123 DKNKSLFTRIKT
+123 EKNKSLFTRIKT
-135 VDEKYPLYGEVVFE
+135 VDTKYPLYGTVEYE
-149 PIGAYERMQKEPN
+149 PVGAFDRMHNEAN
-162 TILINESLSKTL
+162 TVLINQSLSKNL
-174 NIKLNE
+174 NLKIND

-186 QNFTVIGIIKSV
+186 QLFTVIGIVKSV

-207 GDWALAGKQ
+207 GDWALAGEQ

-235 VKFNQADNPDE
+235 VKFEENDDPKK
-246 IEQRIEAIFKNDQKV
+246 IEQKIEDIFKEDQEV
-261 KLRYPENSASGI
+261 KLRYPENSASGL

-334 LLILLFVITV
+334 LLILLFVVTALA
-344 ISYGSSFLI
+344 YGSSFLI
-353 VPIVDKYLSDGLGL
+353 VPIVDQYLSDGLGL
-367 NVYPVFSIINFIK
+367 NILPLFSFINFIK

-395 TISSIDQVKASN
+395 TINSIDQIKASN

-412 FQNLQFY
+412 FQNLEFY
-419 YSKKSIVLSFI
+419 YTKKSIALSLI
-430 LLSILVLLFTIG
+430 LLSILVLIFSLG
-442 SEQPTYSLGYFT
+442 SENPTYSLGYFV
-454 AFFVCLIVFFFLSRI
+454 AFFVCLGVFFLLSKL

-474 KKFKSSSNISLKV
+474 KRYKSTQIISLKV
-487 SIKNITQTKSITPIT
+487 SIKNITQSKSITPIT

-514 TLALVGTNFQREI
+514 TLALIGTNFKREI
-527 AKSIPNIAP
+527 AKSIPDIAP
-536 DYFFVGIQKGEREK
+536 DYFFVGIQKGERDI
-550 FEQGILKMDP
+550 FETNILNMDP
-560 NADIEVVPM
+560 NAKVEVVPM
-569 VSSGIAKINGINPNT
+569 VSSGIIKINGINPNT
-584 YIKPDNDSYWVIGS
+584 YIKSDNDSYWVIGS
-598 ERRSSWVEDVPEDN
+598 DRRSSWVDEVPKDN
-612 PLVAG
+612 PLTDG
-617 KWWDLNKP
+617 EWWDLTKP

-633 AKVARDFNIQLG
+633 AKVARDLKINLG
-645 DIFTLNIYGRE
+645 DVFTLNIYGRE
-656 IDGEVINFREVDYRD
+656 IEGSIVNFREVDYRD

-678 LFNPKF
+678 LFNPQF
-684 AQNIPHEYLA
+684 ANNIPHEYLA
-694 TAKFNTDK
+694 TAKFDSIEK
-702 FDETEML
+702 FNEISML
-709 EVMPSLSMIKIAD
+709 ETLPSLSIIKIAD
-722 YLTKVTAVL
+722 YLNKVTSVL
-731 NKVFIAVTLISA
+731 NKVFIAVSLISA
-743 VTIVIGL
+743 ITIVIGL
-750 IVISSAIMVQ
+750 IVIASAIMVQ
-760 GKVKEY
+760 GKVKEF

-775 FSKKEIIFSSLIEF
+775 FSKKDVVLSSIIEF

-801 FFAVIGSKFIIENIF
+801 FFAVIASKFIMENIF
-816 ELVWMFDFKVLIYL
+816 ELIWKFDFEVLIKL
-830 SFSIGCITLLL
+830 SFSIGFVTLIL

>member
-1 MIQNLPIKQ
+1 
-10 KEKSKLKMEKLNNRS
+10 MEKLNNPS
-25 EFSLIFK
+25 ELNLIFK
-32 YALKDLSRNYHKISS
+32 YALKDLSRNYKKLSS
-47 IIATLFISLFILS
+47 IIITLFISLFILS

-88 YNRNQGNLELVNQ
+88 YNRNEGNLELVNQ
-101 VKEFA
+101 VKEF
-106 TVSQM
+106 TTISQM
-111 IEFSTMLSTTGR
+111 IEFSTMVSTIDR

-135 VDEKYPLYGEVVFE
+135 VDTKYPLYGKVDYE
-149 PIGAYERMQKEPN
+149 PAGAFDRMHNEPN
-162 TILINESLSKTL
+162 TLLINESLSKNL
-174 NIKLNE
+174 NLKIDDKI
-180 QVKVQD
+180 KVQN
-186 QNFTVIGIIKSV
+186 QLFTIIGIVKSV

-207 GDWALAGKQ
+207 GDWALAGDQ

-235 VKFNQADNPDE
+235 VKFNETDDAGK
-246 IEQRIEAIFKNDQKV
+246 IEKKIEDIFKDDQKV
-261 KLRYPENSASGI
+261 KLRYPENSASGL

-334 LLILLFVITV
+334 LLILLLVITTLA
-344 ISYGSSFLI
+344 YGSSFLI
-353 VPIVDKYLSDGLGL
+353 VPFVDQYLSDGLGL
-367 NVYPVFSIINFIK
+367 NVSPVFSILNFIK

-412 FQNLQFY
+412 FQNLEFY
-419 YSKKSIVLSFI
+419 YSKKSTALSLI
-430 LLSILVLLFTIG
+430 LLSILVLLFSFG
-442 SEQPTYSLGYFT
+442 SERPIYSIGYFV
-454 AFFVCLIVFFFLSRI
+454 AFFVCLIVFFLLSKI
-469 IIFFL
+469 IIYFL
-474 KKFKSSSNISLKV
+474 KKFKSTSNISLKV

-527 AKSIPNIAP
+527 AKSIPDIAP
-536 DYFFVGIQKGEREK
+536 DYFFVGIQKGEKEIFEK
-550 FEQGILKMDP
+550 NILNMDS
-560 NADIEVVPM
+560 NAKIEVVPM
-569 VSSGIAKINGINPNT
+569 VSSGIIKINGVNPNT
-584 YIKPDNDSYWVIGS
+584 YIQPDNNSYWVIGS
-598 ERRSSWVEDVPEDN
+598 DRRSSWVDEVPEDN
-612 PLVAG
+612 PITEGV
-617 KWWDLNKP
+617 WWDLTKP
-625 NELQISLD
+625 NKLQISLD
-633 AKVARDFNIQLG
+633 AQVAKDLNIKLG
-645 DIFTLNIYGRE
+645 DVFTLNIYGRE
-656 IDGEVINFREVDYRD
+656 IDGEIVNFRAVDYRD

-678 LFNPKF
+678 LFNPQF
-684 AQNIPHEYLA
+684 ANNIPHEYLA
-694 TAKFNTDK
+694 TAKFEMIDK
-702 FDETEML
+702 FDETSML
-709 EVMPSLSMIKIAD
+709 EVLPSLSMIKIAD
-722 YLTKVTAVL
+722 YLNKVTDVL

-743 VTIVIGL
+743 VTIIIGL

-775 FSKKEIIFSSLIEF
+775 FSKKEVILSSLIEF
-789 IIIFKSVILIAI
+789 IIIFNSVILIAT
-801 FFAVIGSKFIIENIF
+801 FFAITASKFIMENIF
-816 ELVWMFDFKVLIYL
+816 ELVWAFDFKVLFNIGL
-830 SFSIGCITLLL
+830 SIGLVTLAL
-841 IMLTNLKYLNP
+841 IMITNLKYLSP

>member
-1 MIQNLPIKQ
+1 
-10 KEKSKLKMEKLNNRS
+10 MEKLNNS
-25 EFSLIFK
+25 SDLNLVFK
-32 YALKDLSRNYHKISS
+32 YALKDLSRNYKKISS
-47 IIATLFISLFILS
+47 IIVTLFISLFILS

-68 LKKELNDNAKALL
+68 LKKELNNNAKALL

-88 YNRNQGNLELVNQ
+88 YNRNQGNLDLVNK
-101 VKEFA
+101 VKDFA

-111 IEFSTMLSTTGR
+111 IEFSTMLSTTNR
-123 DKNKSLFTRIKT
+123 KKNKSLFVRIKT
-135 VDEKYPLYGEVVFE
+135 VDEKYPLYGKVVYE
-149 PIGAYERMQKEPN
+149 PEGAYERIQKEPN
-162 TILINESLSKTL
+162 TILVNEGLSKTL

-180 QVKVQD
+180 IVKVQD
-186 QNFTVIGIIKSV
+186 QQFTVIGIIKAV

-235 VKFNQADNPDE
+235 VKFNPNDNSE
-246 IEQRIEAIFKNDQKV
+246 LLEKKIENIFKDDKKV

-312 SIAVRKAVG
+312 SIAVRKALG
-321 FYSGNIKT
+321 FHSKNIKI

-334 LLILLFVITV
+334 LFILLFIIT
-344 ISYGSSFLI
+344 IFAYGSSFLI

-367 NVYPVFSIINFIK
+367 NIYPVFSFFNFFK

-395 TISSIDQVKASN
+395 TISSIDQVKASS

-419 YSKKSIVLSFI
+419 YSRKSVAISM
-430 LLSILVLLFTIG
+430 LLLLILVLLFTLGAENPI
-442 SEQPTYSLGYFT
+442 YSLGYFG
-454 AFFVCLIVFFFLSRI
+454 AFFVCLIVFFLLSKVI
-469 IIFFL
+469 VFFF
-474 KKFKSSSNISLKV
+474 KKFKSTSNISLKI

-527 AKSIPNIAP
+527 AKSIPDIAP

-550 FEQGILKMDP
+550 FEQNILSMDP
-560 NADIEVVPM
+560 DASIEIVPM
-569 VSSGIAKINGINPNT
+569 VSSGIVKINGINPNT

-598 ERRSSWVEDVPEDN
+598 ERRSSWIEDIPEDN
-612 PLVAG
+612 PIVKG
-617 KWWDLNKP
+617 KWWNLSKP
-625 NELQISLD
+625 NQLQISLD
-633 AKVARDFNIQLG
+633 AKVAKDFNINIG
-645 DIFTLNIYGRE
+645 DTFTLNIYGRE
-656 IDGEVINFREVDYRD
+656 IEGEIVNFREVDYRD

-678 LFNPKF
+678 LFNPQF
-684 AQNIPHEYLA
+684 AINIPHEYLA
-694 TAKFNTDK
+694 TTKFSNIDK

-709 EVMPSLSMIKIAD
+709 EILPSLSMIKIAD
-722 YLTKVTAVL
+722 YLNKVTAVL

-743 VTIVIGL
+743 ITIVVGL
-750 IVISSAIMVQ
+750 IVISSAIIVQ

-775 FSKKEIIFSSLIEF
+775 FTKKQVVFSSLIEF
-789 IIIFKSVILIAI
+789 IIIFISVILIAI
-801 FFAVIGSKFIIENIF
+801 FFAVIGSKFIMENIF
-816 ELVWMFDFKVLIYL
+816 ELIWQFDFKVLIYL
-830 SFSIGCITLLL
+830 GLSIGLVTLIL
-841 IMLTNLKYLNP
+841 ILLTNLKYLNP

>member
-1 MIQNLPIKQ
+1 
-10 KEKSKLKMEKLNNRS
+10 MEKLNNSS
-25 EFSLIFK
+25 ELSLIFK
-32 YALKDLSRNYHKISS
+32 YALKDLSRNYKKISS
-47 IIATLFISLFILS
+47 IIVTLFISLFILS

-68 LKKELNDNAKALL
+68 LKKELNDNAKVLL

-88 YNRNQGNLELVNQ
+88 YNRNQGDLNLVNK
-101 VKEFA
+101 VKEFS

-123 DKNKSLFTRIKT
+123 EKNKSLFTRIKT
-135 VDEKYPLYGEVVFE
+135 VDEKYPFYGEVVYE
-149 PIGAYERMQKEPN
+149 PEDAYERMQKEPK

-174 NIKLNE
+174 KIKINDK
-180 QVKVQD
+180 VKVQD
-186 QNFTVIGIIKSV
+186 QSFTVVGIIKSV

-235 VKFNQADNPDE
+235 VKFKPSDDPE
-246 IEQRIEAIFKNDQKV
+246 KIESKIKDIFKDDQKV
-261 KLRYPENSASGI
+261 KLRFPENSASGL

-334 LLILLFVITV
+334 LLILLFIITV

-353 VPIVDKYLSDGLGL
+353 VPIADKYLSDGLGL
-367 NVYPVFSIINFIK
+367 NVYPKFSLINFIK
-380 IFLVGLLVLVIFSIP
+380 IFIVGLLVLIIFSIP

-419 YSKKSIVLSFI
+419 YSKKSVILSFI
-430 LLSILVLLFTIG
+430 LLSFLVLLFTLG
-442 SEQPTYSLGYFT
+442 SERPSYSLGYFL
-454 AFFVCLIVFFFLSRI
+454 AFFVCLIVFFLLSKI
-469 IIFFL
+469 IIYLL
-474 KKFKSSSNISLKV
+474 KKFNFISNISLKV

-514 TLALVGTNFQREI
+514 TLALVGTNFKREI
-527 AKSIPNIAP
+527 ARSIPDIAP
-536 DYFFVGIQKGEREK
+536 DYFFVGIQKGEKKK
-550 FEQGILKMDP
+550 FEQGVYKMNPDA
-560 NADIEVVPM
+560 NIEIVPM
-569 VSSGIAKINGINPNT
+569 VSSGIVKINGVNPNS

-598 ERRSSWVEDVPEDN
+598 ERRSSWVENIPKDN
-612 PLVAG
+612 PILKG
-617 KWWDLNKP
+617 EWWDLSKP
-625 NELQISLD
+625 NQLQISLD
-633 AKVARDFNIQLG
+633 AKVAKDFNIELG

-656 IDGEVINFREVDYRD
+656 IDGEIVNFREVDYRD

-678 LFNPKF
+678 LFNPQF
-684 AQNIPHEYLA
+684 AKKIPHEYLA
-694 TAKFNTDK
+694 TAKFKNPDN
-702 FDETEML
+702 FDETKML
-709 EVMPSLSMIKIAD
+709 EVLPSLSMIKIAD
-722 YLTKVTAVL
+722 YLNKVTSVL
-731 NKVFIAVTLISA
+731 NKVFIAVTLISG

-789 IIIFKSVILIAI
+789 IIIFMSVILIAI
-801 FFAVIGSKFIIENIF
+801 FFAVIGSKFIMENIF
-816 ELVWMFDFKVLIYL
+816 ELVWQFDFKVLIYL
-830 SFSIGCITLLL
+830 GASIGIVTLIL
-841 IMLTNLKYLNP
+841 IMLTNLKYLSP

>member
-1 MIQNLPIKQ
+1 
-10 KEKSKLKMEKLNNRS
+10 MEKLNNSS
-25 EFSLIFK
+25 ELSLIFK
-32 YALKDLSRNYHKISS
+32 YALKDLSRNYKKISS
-47 IIATLFISLFILS
+47 IIVTLFISLFILS

-68 LKKELNDNAKALL
+68 LKKELNDNAKVLL

-88 YNRNQGNLELVNQ
+88 YNRNQGDLNLVNK
-101 VKEFA
+101 VKEFS

-123 DKNKSLFTRIKT
+123 EKNKSLFTRIKT
-135 VDEKYPLYGEVVFE
+135 VDEKYPLYGEVVYE
-149 PIGAYERMQKEPN
+149 PEDAYERMQKEPK

-174 NIKLNE
+174 KIKINDK
-180 QVKVQD
+180 VKVQD
-186 QNFTVIGIIKSV
+186 QSFIVVGIIKSV

-235 VKFNQADNPDE
+235 VKFKPSDDPE
-246 IEQRIEAIFKNDQKV
+246 KIESKIKDIFKDDQKV
-261 KLRYPENSASGI
+261 KLRFPENSASGL

-334 LLILLFVITV
+334 LFILLFIITV

-353 VPIVDKYLSDGLGL
+353 VPIADKYLSDGLGL
-367 NVYPVFSIINFIK
+367 NVYPKFSLINFIK
-380 IFLVGLLVLVIFSIP
+380 IFIVGLLVLIIFSIP

-419 YSKKSIVLSFI
+419 YSKKSVILSFI
-430 LLSILVLLFTIG
+430 LLSFLVLLFTLG
-442 SEQPTYSLGYFT
+442 SERPSYSLGYFL
-454 AFFVCLIVFFFLSRI
+454 AFFVCLIVFFLLSKI
-469 IIFFL
+469 IIYLL
-474 KKFKSSSNISLKV
+474 KKFNFISNISLKV

-514 TLALVGTNFQREI
+514 TLALVGTNFKREI
-527 AKSIPNIAP
+527 ARSIPDIAP
-536 DYFFVGIQKGEREK
+536 DYFFVGIQKGEKKK
-550 FEQGILKMDP
+550 FEQGVYKMNPDA
-560 NADIEVVPM
+560 NIEIVPM
-569 VSSGIAKINGINPNT
+569 VSSGIVKINGVNPNS

-598 ERRSSWVEDVPEDN
+598 ERRSSWVENIPKDN
-612 PLVAG
+612 PILKG
-617 KWWDLNKP
+617 EWWDLSKP
-625 NELQISLD
+625 NQLQISLD
-633 AKVARDFNIQLG
+633 AKVAKDFNIELG

-656 IDGEVINFREVDYRD
+656 IDGEIVNFREVDYRD

-678 LFNPKF
+678 LFNPQF
-684 AQNIPHEYLA
+684 AKKIPHEYLA
-694 TAKFNTDK
+694 TAKFKNPDN
-702 FDETEML
+702 FDETKML
-709 EVMPSLSMIKIAD
+709 EVLPSLSMIKIAD
-722 YLTKVTAVL
+722 YLNKVTSVL
-731 NKVFIAVTLISA
+731 NKVFIAVTLISG

-789 IIIFKSVILIAI
+789 IIIFMSVILIAI
-801 FFAVIGSKFIIENIF
+801 FFAVIGSKFIMENIF
-816 ELVWMFDFKVLIYL
+816 ELVWQFDFKVLIYL
-830 SFSIGCITLLL
+830 GASIGIVTLIL
-841 IMLTNLKYLNP
+841 IMLTNLKYLSP

>member
-1 MIQNLPIKQ
+1 M
-10 KEKSKLKMEKLNNRS
+10 EKSNNSS
-25 EFSLIFK
+25 EFNLILK

-47 IIATLFISLFILS
+47 IIITLFISLFILS

-88 YNRNQGNLELVNQ
+88 YNRNQGNLDLVNQ

-123 DKNKSLFTRIKT
+123 EKNKSLFTRIKT
-135 VDEKYPLYGEVVFE
+135 VDEKYPLYGEVDYE
-149 PIGAYERMQKEPN
+149 PIEAYERMQREPN

-174 NIKLNE
+174 NIKINE

-235 VKFNQADNPDE
+235 VKFNNDDDPAQ
-246 IEQRIEAIFKNDQKV
+246 IEKKIENIFKNDQKV

-334 LLILLFVITV
+334 LFILLFIITV

-353 VPIVDKYLSDGLGL
+353 VPIADKYLSDGLGL
-367 NVYPVFSIINFIK
+367 NVYPVFSFINFFK

-419 YSKKSIVLSFI
+419 YSKKSVAVSFV
-430 LLSILVLLFTIG
+430 LLSILIILFTIG
-442 SEQPTYSLGYFT
+442 SEQPTYSLGYFV
-454 AFFVCLIVFFFLSRI
+454 AFFVCLIVFFLLSKL

-474 KKFKSSSNISLKV
+474 KKFKSSSIVSLKV

-502 IMSLGLGVTLLL
+502 VMSLGLGVTLLL

-527 AKSIPNIAP
+527 AKSIPDIAP

-550 FEQGILKMDP
+550 FEQGILNMDKDA
-560 NADIEVVPM
+560 NIEIVPM
-569 VSSGIAKINGINPNT
+569 VSSGIVKINGVDPNT
-584 YIKPDNDSYWVIGS
+584 FIKPDNDSYWVIGS
-598 ERRSSWVEDVPEDN
+598 ERRSSWVENIPKDN
-612 PLVAG
+612 PILEG
-617 KWWDLNKP
+617 EWWDLSKP
-625 NELQISLD
+625 NQLQISLD
-633 AKVARDFNIQLG
+633 AKVAKDFNIQLG
-645 DIFTLNIYGRE
+645 DIFTLNVYGRE

-678 LFNPKF
+678 LFNPQF
-684 AQNIPHEYLA
+684 AKQIPHEYLA
-694 TAKFNTDK
+694 TAKFNSDK

-709 EVMPSLSMIKIAD
+709 EIMPSLSMIKIAD
-722 YLTKVTAVL
+722 YLLKVTAVL

-743 VTIVIGL
+743 VTIIIGL

-760 GKVKEY
+760 GKIKEY

-775 FSKKEIIFSSLIEF
+775 FSKKQIIFSSLIEF
-789 IIIFKSVILIAI
+789 IIIFMSVILIAT
-801 FFAVIGSKFIIENIF
+801 FFAVIGSKFIMENIF
-816 ELVWMFDFKVLIYL
+816 ELVWQFDFKVLIYL
-830 SFSIGCITLLL
+830 GFSIGLVTLIL
-841 IMLTNLKYLNP
+841 ILITNLRYLNP
-852 KVYPLIRNQ
+852 KIYPLIRNQ

>member
-1 MIQNLPIKQ
+1 
-10 KEKSKLKMEKLNNRS
+10 MEKLNNPS
-25 EFSLIFK
+25 ELSLIFK
-32 YALKDLSRNYHKISS
+32 YALKDLSRNYKKISS
-47 IIATLFISLFILS
+47 IIITLFISLFILS

-68 LKKELNDNAKALL
+68 LKKELNDNAKVLL

-88 YNRNQGNLELVNQ
+88 YNRNQGDLNLVNK
-101 VKEFA
+101 VKEFS

-123 DKNKSLFTRIKT
+123 EKNKSLFTRIKT
-135 VDEKYPLYGEVVFE
+135 VDEKYPLYGEVVYE
-149 PIGAYERMQKEPN
+149 PEDAYERMQKEPK

-174 NIKLNE
+174 KIKINDK
-180 QVKVQD
+180 VKLQD
-186 QNFTVIGIIKSV
+186 EIFIVVGIIKSV

-235 VKFNQADNPDE
+235 VKFKPSDDPE
-246 IEQRIEAIFKNDQKV
+246 KIESKIKDIFKDDQKV
-261 KLRYPENSASGI
+261 KLRFPENSASGL

-334 LLILLFVITV
+334 LLILLFIITI
-344 ISYGSSFLI
+344 ISYSSSFLI
-353 VPIVDKYLSDGLGL
+353 VPIVDKYLSDGLGF
-367 NVYPVFSIINFIK
+367 NVYPRFSLMNFVK
-380 IFLVGLLVLVIFSIP
+380 IFIVGLLVLIIFSIP

-412 FQNLQFY
+412 FQNLKFY
-419 YSKKSIVLSFI
+419 YSKKSIVLSLV
-430 LLSILVLLFTIG
+430 LLSLLVLLFTLG
-442 SEQPTYSLGYFT
+442 SEKPSYSLGYFG
-454 AFFVCLIVFFFLSRI
+454 AFFVCLI
-469 IIFFL
+469 IFFL
-474 KKFKSSSNISLKV
+474 LSKIIIYLLKKFNFISNISLKV

-502 IMSLGLGVTLLL
+502 VMSLGLGVTLLL
-514 TLALVGTNFQREI
+514 TLALVGTNFKREI
-527 AKSIPNIAP
+527 ARSIPDIAP
-536 DYFFVGIQKGEREK
+536 DYFFVGIQKGEKEK
-550 FEQGILKMDP
+550 FKQGIYGMDP
-560 NADIEVVPM
+560 EANIEIVPM
-569 VSSGIAKINGINPNT
+569 VSSGIVKINGVNPNT

-598 ERRSSWVEDVPEDN
+598 ERRSSWVKNIPEDN
-612 PLVAG
+612 PILKG
-617 KWWDLNKP
+617 KWWDLSKP
-625 NELQISLD
+625 NQLQISLD
-633 AKVARDFNIQLG
+633 AKVAKDFNIKLG

-656 IDGEVINFREVDYRD
+656 IDGEIVNFREVDYRD
-671 LSINFAM
+671 LNINFAM
-678 LFNPKF
+678 LFNPQF
-684 AQNIPHEYLA
+684 AENIPHEYLA
-694 TAKFNTDK
+694 TAKFNDQGK
-702 FDETEML
+702 FDETVML
-709 EVMPSLSMIKIAD
+709 EVLPSLSMIKIAD
-722 YLTKVTAVL
+722 YLNKVTAVL

-750 IVISSAIMVQ
+750 IVISSAIIVQ

-775 FSKKEIIFSSLIEF
+775 FSKKEIVFSSLIEF
-789 IIIFKSVILIAI
+789 IIIFMSVILIAI

-816 ELVWMFDFKVLIYL
+816 ELVWKFDFEILIYL
-830 SFSIGCITLLL
+830 GSSIGLVTLIL
-841 IMLTNLKYLNP
+841 ILLTNLKYLNP